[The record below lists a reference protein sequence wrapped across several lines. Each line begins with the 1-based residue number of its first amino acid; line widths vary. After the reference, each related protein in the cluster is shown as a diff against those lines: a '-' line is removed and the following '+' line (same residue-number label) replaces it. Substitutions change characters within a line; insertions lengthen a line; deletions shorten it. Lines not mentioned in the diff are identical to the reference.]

1 MTSTS
6 VDTGAVDRSAPR
18 SRHRMLTVGA
28 PLYVRIDVRVLTAV
42 GILAVIALLAGV
54 LGLVLGSLSIPLDR
68 LVAVFL
74 GDGTRIERTVVTQ
87 WRAPR
92 VVAGLVL
99 GAALGL
105 SGAIF
110 QSLTRNALGSP
121 DIIGFS
127 TGAHAGGII
136 TIILLG
142 DGVLSVSAGAIIG
155 GLATAMVIYLLA
167 WSRGVQGFRLII
179 VGIGVTA
186 MISSV
191 NTWLIMRAD
200 LDIAMAAA
208 TWGVGS
214 LNGLSWSKVVPAM
227 IMIML
232 LTIAVW
238 SQARPLRQMEMGDDL
253 AKALGTD
260 TERSRLIMIV
270 IGVGLV
276 AIATATAGPI
286 AFVALAAP
294 QIARRVTGAAGTTL
308 LGSAAVGAVLLS
320 VADLVAQH
328 AFGERQVPVG
338 VVTVSIGGLYLVWL
352 LIHEARRQ
360 LA

>member
-1 MTSTS
+1 MI
-6 VDTGAVDRSAPR
+6 SAPVTDR
-18 SRHRMLTVGA
+18 GDSSPRTRHRMLTLPA
-28 PLYVRIDVRVLTAV
+28 PFHARIDVRVLT
-42 GILAVIALLAGV
+42 VIGLLALLALVAAV
-54 LGLVLGSLSIPLDR
+54 LGLVLGSLAIPLDR

-110 QSLTRNALGSP
+110 QSLTRNPLGSP

-136 TIILLG
+136 TIIVLG

-155 GLATAMVIYLLA
+155 GLVTALVIYLLA
-167 WSRGVQGFRLII
+167 WNRGVQGFRLII

-186 MISSV
+186 VISSI

-200 LDIAMAAA
+200 LDIALAAA
-208 TWGVGS
+208 SWGVGS
-214 LNGLSWSKVVPAM
+214 LNGLSWTKVTPAL
-227 IMIML
+227 IMIAL
-232 LTIAVW
+232 ASVALWT
-238 SQARPLRQMEMGDDL
+238 QARSLRQMEMGDDL
-253 AKALGTD
+253 ARALGTD
-260 TERSRLIMIV
+260 TERSRLLMIV
-270 IGVGLV
+270 IGVALV
-276 AIATATAGPI
+276 AVATAAAGPI

-308 LGSAAVGAVLLS
+308 LGSAVVGGLLLS